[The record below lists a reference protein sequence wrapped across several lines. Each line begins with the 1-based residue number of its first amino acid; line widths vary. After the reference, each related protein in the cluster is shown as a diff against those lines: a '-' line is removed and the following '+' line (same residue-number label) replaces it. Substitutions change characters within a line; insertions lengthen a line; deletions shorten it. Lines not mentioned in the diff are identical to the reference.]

1 MPTTARYAALARL
14 LIRHGRSD
22 LVSGAGLDEFGV
34 DELAGEE
41 GADPGTADRA
51 ERLAEDI
58 EAMGPTYIK
67 LGQLLSTRFDLLPP
81 AYTTALSRLQDR
93 VGPFPVEEA
102 REMIEADFGIQVR
115 HLYADFDD
123 VPMAGASLGQVHRA
137 RLRSG
142 REVVVKV
149 QRPGVRETIRDD
161 MEVLGKLAAF
171 A

>member
-58 EAMGPTYIK
+58 EAMGPT
-67 LGQLLSTRFDLLPP
+67 
-81 AYTTALSRLQDR
+81 
-93 VGPFPVEEA
+93 
-102 REMIEADFGIQVR
+102 
-115 HLYADFDD
+115 
-123 VPMAGASLGQVHRA
+123 
-137 RLRSG
+137 
-142 REVVVKV
+142 
-149 QRPGVRETIRDD
+149 
-161 MEVLGKLAAF
+161 
-171 A
+171 